1 MSSRNGVIDTA
12 TATWER
18 VRSHNVPVAA
28 AGIAFLVL
36 VATVPGLVAL
46 VSVYGMVADPA
57 DIEAQVSDL
66 GSSVP
71 EEVKDLLAAQLA
83 DVTAASGSGLT
94 LGLAIGSALALVSAS
109 GSMRHLINT
118 LNVAEGI
125 RESRGFVHLRVVALG
140 FTAGALAVLA
150 AAIYLI
156 AILPAAV
163 AATDMGDTGRW
174 LIGFARFPLLALVF
188 GFGIT
193 LLYRYGPDRSSGRS
207 FERFVPGAAVAT
219 LGWVAASA
227 LFSLYTANFG
237 RYNETYGAL
246 GAVVVVLLWLQLSA
260 FLVIIGAELN
270 AVLRR
275 RKR

>member
-1 MSSRNGVIDTA
+1 MRRNGVVETAKA
-12 TATWER
+12 TAER
-18 VRSHNVPVAA
+18 LRTHNVTVAA

-57 DIEAQVSDL
+57 DIETQVADL

-71 EEVKDLLAAQLA
+71 EEVKNLLTAQLG

-94 LGLAIGSALALVSAS
+94 IGLAIGLSLALISAS

-118 LNVAEGI
+118 LNVAEGVS
-125 RESRGFVHLRVVALG
+125 ESRRFLHLRLVALG
-140 FTAGALAVLA
+140 FTAGALMVLA

-156 AILPAAV
+156 AVLPAAV
-163 AATDMGDTGRW
+163 AGTDMGDTGRW

-193 LLYRYGPDRSSGRS
+193 VLYRYGPDRPPGRS

-219 LGWVAASA
+219 LGWVVASA

-260 FLVIIGAELN
+260 FLVIAGAELN
-270 AVLRR
+270 AVLGR